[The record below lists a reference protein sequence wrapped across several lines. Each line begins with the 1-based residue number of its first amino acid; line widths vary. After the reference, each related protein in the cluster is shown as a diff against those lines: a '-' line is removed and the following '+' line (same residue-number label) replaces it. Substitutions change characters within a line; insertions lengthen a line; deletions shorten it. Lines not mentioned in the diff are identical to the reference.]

1 MERRTRSELIDIG
14 RELRRLVPHSEHAGW
29 TLELRTADPLQLL
42 RLQETGRVAE
52 LLPLRYSRMAASPF
66 AFYRGSAAAMASD
79 LANTPVTGVNVQ
91 ACGDA
96 HADNFGGYASPERNV
111 VYDVNDFDE
120 TLPAPWELDV
130 KRLAASLVLG
140 GREAG
145 LEDSSARAQAE
156 IATSAYCA
164 ALSALVEMTTIDIHY
179 SHLEGNSY
187 LATIGDPTVRESV
200 QEYLDRARRRTNQ
213 QAMRKW
219 TEVRNGALRFR
230 EEPPILQHLS
240 DQAVDRL
247 HDRYNSYRQTLQ
259 VNRRRLL
266 EQYRFRDA
274 AHRVVGVGSVGLR
287 SYVLLLEGRGEPD
300 PLFIQIKQ
308 AVSSVLTPYWG
319 PSGYSTHGERVVAGQ
334 RIMQAASDPLL
345 GWETVD
351 GDFYVRQLR
360 DMKGP
365 SVFSRDLAVLESGA
379 ALVGETLARSH
390 SRSVDPSLLVG
401 YVGPG
406 DSFVS
411 AIVQFASDYADQAER
426 DYDEFV
432 GAIKNGSFPTAG

>member
-1 MERRTRSELIDIG
+1 MERRTRAELLDLG
-14 RELRRLVPHSEHAGW
+14 NQLRQRVPHSEHATW
-29 TLELRTADPLQLL
+29 TKELRTADPLQLL
-42 RLQETGRVAE
+42 RRQEQGRVPE
-52 LLPLRYSRMAASPF
+52 LLPLRYSRMATSPF

-79 LANTPVTGVNVQ
+79 LAHAPATGINVQ

-96 HADNFGGYASPERNV
+96 HAENFGAYASPERNV

-145 LEDSSARAQAE
+145 LDDSSARAQAE
-156 IATSAYCA
+156 IAVHAYSG
-164 ALSALVEMTTIDIHY
+164 ALSSLLEMTTIDIHY
-179 SHLEGNSY
+179 SHLEGDSY
-187 LATIGDPTVRESV
+187 LATIGDPKVHKAV
-200 QEYLDRARRRTNQ
+200 QEYLDKARRRTNQ

-219 TEVRNGALRFR
+219 TEMRNGALRFR
-230 EEPPILQHLS
+230 EEPPILQRLT
-240 DQAVDRL
+240 DQEVERL

-259 VNRRRLL
+259 VNRQRLL

-300 PLFIQIKQ
+300 PLFIQLKQ
-308 AVSSVLTPYWG
+308 AVTSVLTPYWG

-334 RIMQAASDPLL
+334 RIMQAASDPFL

-365 SVFSRDLAVLESGA
+365 SSYSQELSVLESGA
-379 ALVGETLARSH
+379 ALVGATLARSH

-401 YVGPG
+401 YVGQG
-406 DSFVS
+406 NSFAA
-411 AIVQFASDYADQAER
+411 AIAQFASDYADQAER
-426 DYDEFV
+426 DYGEFIA
-432 GAIKNGSFPTAG
+432 AIKSGSFPTAG